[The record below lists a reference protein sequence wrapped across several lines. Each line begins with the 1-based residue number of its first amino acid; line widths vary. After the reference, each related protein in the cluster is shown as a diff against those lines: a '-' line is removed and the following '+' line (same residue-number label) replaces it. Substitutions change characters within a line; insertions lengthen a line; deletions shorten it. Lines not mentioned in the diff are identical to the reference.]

1 MHRALSL
8 VAFVLRRQAGADADA
23 LLELTEAVSSFLGPD
38 RNLSLADACGFGSTR
53 LLDWMWSASAAS
65 KDERTSAWTLGNYLR
80 CEPKYRRWQFQKA
93 VQKAAAQGD
102 LGLLTWLFAHFSGC
116 SVPVLAVED
125 AAQNGHLEVLKF
137 LLEHDAGRDCT
148 HRRVEKPSGDKHVP
162 YESVPQMPEG
172 WDGPGNAVRWGSRS
186 IEYAVAKGHKDVAK
200 WLFLHAPHEN
210 SADDIKVIIER
221 CLTAGFRD
229 LANFVLPLG
238 RSVLEYAPFCPRPEI
253 IEMMLRS
260 GYLRLDKRCAASA
273 IEDSARA
280 GRLDVMQRVAQLFS
294 PLPPPTQMDFDWTSC
309 WYLSI
314 KEACT
319 LGDIAMV
326 KWLVGHPTGREICA
340 ELKHDIAVD
349 HFLAVASEA
358 GQVEVMQCLY
368 QEGIVEQYPEA
379 LIRAVRNGHLDA
391 VKWLVQ
397 HHSYLGG
404 VAIDSVIDEAAKNGR
419 LEILAFLQRLGGS
432 MQPANAW
439 WPRSRNAMNLA
450 AANGHLPVVKWLHAI
465 EAQHCT
471 TRAMDEAATNG
482 HLDVAQ
488 WLHRHRLE
496 GCTTSAM
503 DGAASNGHLTTL
515 QWLFANTKA
524 GCSTK
529 AMELAAANGY
539 LVIVKWLFEIFSLA
553 CTHFAKG
560 PACTSKTLDEA
571 ASKSH
576 VRVVHWIHSHFPGI
590 IPTTDLMIYPPNQFE
605 MVMFVHA
612 SYPEMFSTWYQK
624 KKPLVGILIGPDD
637 RLVVDWVVEQNP
649 HFTMLPA
656 GTGEPGTTI
665 HREYLRPGGA

>member
-1 MHRALSL
+1 MDRALSL

-326 KWLVGHPTGREICA
+326 KWSGR
-340 ELKHDIAVD
+340 
-349 HFLAVASEA
+349 
-358 GQVEVMQCLY
+358 
-368 QEGIVEQYPEA
+368 
-379 LIRAVRNGHLDA
+379 
-391 VKWLVQ
+391 
-397 HHSYLGG
+397 
-404 VAIDSVIDEAAKNGR
+404 
-419 LEILAFLQRLGGS
+419 
-432 MQPANAW
+432 
-439 WPRSRNAMNLA
+439 
-450 AANGHLPVVKWLHAI
+450 
-465 EAQHCT
+465 
-471 TRAMDEAATNG
+471 
-482 HLDVAQ
+482 
-488 WLHRHRLE
+488 
-496 GCTTSAM
+496 
-503 DGAASNGHLTTL
+503 
-515 QWLFANTKA
+515 
-524 GCSTK
+524 
-529 AMELAAANGY
+529 
-539 LVIVKWLFEIFSLA
+539 
-553 CTHFAKG
+553 
-560 PACTSKTLDEA
+560 
-571 ASKSH
+571 
-576 VRVVHWIHSHFPGI
+576 GI

-656 GTGEPGTTI
+656 GTGEPVLYYILVRWLLITLVTFSS
-665 HREYLRPGGA
+665 EQEKKWMSTS